1 MWSFSG
7 SRSSYFIYRDLL
19 WRGIKNEFKIKHRY
33 LLNGLR
39 ICIIVIA
46 GDLVYSSQTKERL
59 KSISKV
65 KQSDFGDI
73 TKEFQKIFRN
83 NPEYWQEHVARL
95 NYLADSMKSLS
106 ASEKAQKMID
116 DAQGRNMFK
125 SRVELIEGFSDATGK
140 TDGIVNYS
148 SVKV

>member
-1 MWSFSG
+1 
-7 SRSSYFIYRDLL
+7 
-19 WRGIKNEFKIKHRY
+19 
-33 LLNGLR
+33 
-39 ICIIVIA
+39 
-46 GDLVYSSQTKERL
+46 
-59 KSISKV
+59 
-65 KQSDFGDI
+65 
-73 TKEFQKIFRN
+73 
-83 NPEYWQEHVARL
+83 
-95 NYLADSMKSLS
+95 MKSLS